1 MTTAWM
7 DQIARSA
14 GASARRGSARVSIAV
29 GLMAVLSACASV
41 SANDQRLSVADAHA
55 ECRKQ
60 AWAGTRGQS
69 THARDMSAACD
80 ALVAQAGQVARAQ
93 AVPAL
98 EAACRDE
105 AGKGHAPGTSPYKRQ
120 FREMHKMRSRRACE
134 DLAAAVLADADRAP

>member
-1 MTTAWM
+1 MTTGWM
-7 DQIARSA
+7 DQIAGGVS
-14 GASARRGSARVSIAV
+14 ASAHKGLARVSIAV

-41 SANDQRLSVADAHA
+41 SANNHRLSVADAHA

-69 THARDMSAACD
+69 THARDMSAACG
-80 ALVAQAGQVARAQ
+80 ALAAQAGQAARAQ

-105 AGKGHAPGTSPYKRQ
+105 AGKGHPPGTSPYKRQ
-120 FREMHKMRSRRACE
+120 FREMHKMRSQRACE
-134 DLAAAVLADADRAP
+134 DLAAAVLADADRAR